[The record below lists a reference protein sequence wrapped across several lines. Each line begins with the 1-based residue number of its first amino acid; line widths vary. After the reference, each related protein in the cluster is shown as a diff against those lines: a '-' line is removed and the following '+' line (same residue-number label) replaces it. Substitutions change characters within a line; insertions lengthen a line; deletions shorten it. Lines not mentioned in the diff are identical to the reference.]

1 MLGSLLL
8 LAPLVAL
15 RSLRLSQ
22 PSILPAVS
30 PRHATAAATLA
41 AAAGGGGGPTD
52 TQSAALATAQPS
64 PALQPREV
72 IETVM
77 CALHRRNQDT
87 PYARFGSEVA
97 MRFLSPDSPA
107 SQRSLE
113 QFADYLSQEW
123 YRPLVEWSEMR
134 WDGDL
139 VLLGNGAEAYQQA
152 GVRSSPTAAWVS
164 IRWILARVLAEGG
177 HEEWRVATVFV
188 QEPDSTQSDDLEA
201 AALALPAEAAAAI
214 SRWRKRQMAEPRA

>member
-1 MLGSLLL
+1 MASLL
-8 LAPLVAL
+8 
-15 RSLRLSQ
+15 
-22 PSILPAVS
+22 
-30 PRHATAAATLA
+30 
-41 AAAGGGGGPTD
+41 
-52 TQSAALATAQPS
+52 
-64 PALQPREV
+64 
-72 IETVM
+72 
-77 CALHRRNQDT
+77 
-87 PYARFGSEVA
+87 
-97 MRFLSPDSPA
+97 LSPDSPA